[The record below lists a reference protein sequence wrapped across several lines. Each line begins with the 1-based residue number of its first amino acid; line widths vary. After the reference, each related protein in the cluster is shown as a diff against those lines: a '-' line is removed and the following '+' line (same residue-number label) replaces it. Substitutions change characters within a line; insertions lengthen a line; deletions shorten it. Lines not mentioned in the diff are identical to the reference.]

1 MIYGKISSRM
11 GTFIVGLAAMCA
23 GLVAAAATQP
33 TTDPGPQTFRDST
46 GCLQVVYPGNWTVK
60 NDPNYELTI
69 VSAQETITVDVPD
82 LPPHVP
88 DMIPLNLV
96 VNGYIS
102 DLKKLH
108 PALKSQKHS
117 ASVPHAR
124 AELVDSNWTE
134 QNASSN
140 ESALLMVH
148 GNHVFIIRLVAPAS
162 DYAAGRA
169 VFDDV
174 VKSLHWLK

>member
-1 MIYGKISSRM
+1 MISWGPA
-11 GTFIVGLAAMCA
+11 VCAVVLASILCH
-23 GLVAAAATQP
+23 GFVAAAATQP
-33 TTDPGPQTFRDST
+33 TTAPGPQTFHDST

-69 VSAQETITVDVPD
+69 VSGQETITVDVPD

-88 DMIPLNLV
+88 GMIPLGMV

-108 PALKSQKHS
+108 PALNSQKHF
-117 ASVPHAR
+117 ASVPHAK
-124 AELVDSNWTE
+124 AALVDSSWTE
-134 QNASSN
+134 QNACSD

-148 GNHVFIIRLVAPAS
+148 GNHVFIIRVVAPAS
-162 DYAAGRA
+162 DFTAGRA
-169 VFDDV
+169 VFGDV
-174 VKSLHWLK
+174 VKSIHWLK